1 MTASAEE
8 HRDIYSGMVAKA
20 LGQEGYFGEEYRVF
34 AFLSWCAGQTSLE
47 VYEEEDDCASRCQ
60 QLLMQGAVVSDM
72 VSRSVR
78 VQTLNTQEK
87 QRLREQFF
95 REICETHSA
104 DFHAK
109 VQALE
114 RLPEDTSQIADLTA
128 YVEKTSED
136 GLKQE
141 ALVGLLAQAKRYKR
155 LPEAR
160 YQQLTSKL
168 SPVERQSCG
177 FKPYFGFLWQEQGQ
191 WQAYSNGYLPA
202 ALKKWQ
208 VLGRQRKLATP
219 IISQSYPF
227 NQQSAWQM
235 KQCFEQTLRQV
246 FDAKYL
252 KLYECLLIF

>member
-34 AFLSWCAGQTSLE
+34 AFLSWCAGQTFLE
-47 VYEEEDDCASRCQ
+47 VYEEEDDCALHCQ

-87 QRLREQFF
+87 QRLREQCF
-95 REICETHSA
+95 REIDETYRA
-104 DFHAK
+104 DFQAA

-114 RLPEDTSQIADLTA
+114 RLPEDTSQIAALAA
-128 YVEKTSED
+128 YVEQASDD
-136 GLKQE
+136 GLKQQ

-155 LPEAR
+155 LPEAV
-160 YQQLTSKL
+160 YQQLASKL
-168 SPVERQSCG
+168 SPVGRQSCG
-177 FKPYFGFLWQEQGQ
+177 TKPFFGFLWQEQEQ

-208 VLGRQRKLATP
+208 VLGKQKKLATP

-227 NQQSAWQM
+227 NQQPAWQM
-235 KQCFEQTLRQV
+235 KHCFEQTLRQV
-246 FDAKYL
+246 FDTAYL
-252 KLYECLLIF
+252 KLYECLLTL